1 MKLSLATPNFKTLL
15 PGYKEKLQSDLFGAL
30 EALLDKEDVTASI
43 DLILPLTKRRFASA
57 VTYEILG
64 LLYIDQQNFTKSCE
78 ALEKAYSFSSKNITV
93 LTYLGVCYAREG
105 KLFDATSY
113 FEKVLR
119 LQNYENKDMVSF
131 LAEFYNNNFAWS
143 KTLELVKLANCQ
155 LNTRIYLAEFEAL
168 RNLGRE
174 KEIIHKINGFDKEN
188 FSRDTFAT
196 LAESYKKLHDKA
208 KTIEVLKEGLVYFPW
223 DGRLL
228 WMLLGYETE
237 LIDTISVETLSE
249 KFLEAMNKGGSDS
262 KEDTFYYSL
271 CLHKVYEGKKDFEKS
286 FSFLETAYPVKLQQT
301 VYRIENDKFL
311 LQKMIALNHLEIKLP
326 QVSSDTAVVF
336 LVGLPNSGTSEL
348 GNLLKTVK
356 NSFSGDECPFLSAAI
371 NKSDF
376 LNSGL
381 YDDLIMIKDHYF
393 KFLKDAGFSGNFFV
407 DNNPLNFRFLP
418 IIRHAFPHCII
429 IHTQRDFKQNILSCF
444 LENFT
449 NSSYDFTY
457 DQSILNEYVRLYR
470 EANASFKLKQ
480 VESEYYF
487 NFDEFK
493 KKPKLV
499 ANNLIGFLTTPR
511 SEYCLEDLGDD
522 LFNEFGFVE
531 KLVEEEMQN
540 IEIKHE
546 YYQKYISILTLGL

>member
-188 FSRDTFAT
+188 FSRDTFVI

-208 KTIEVLKEGLVYFPW
+208 KTIEVLKEGLLCFPW

-228 WMLLGYETE
+228 WMLLGYETD
-237 LIDTISVETLSE
+237 LIDTISLETLSE
-249 KFLEAMNKGGSDS
+249 KFLEALNKGGSDS

-311 LQKMIALNHLEIKLP
+311 LQKMIALNQLEIKLP

-418 IIRHAFPHCII
+418 IIRHAFPNCII
-429 IHTQRDFKQNILSCF
+429 IHTKRDFKQNILSCF

-449 NSSYDFTY
+449 NSSYDFTC

-470 EANASFKLKQ
+470 EANASFELKQ
-480 VESEYYF
+480 VETEYNF
-487 NFDEFK
+487 NFDEYK
-493 KKPKLV
+493 KRPKLV
-499 ANNLIGFLTTPR
+499 GNNLIGFLTTPR
-511 SEYCLEDLGDD
+511 SGYCLDDLGDD
-522 LFNEFGFVE
+522 LFNELGFVE
-531 KLVEEEMQN
+531 KQVEEEMQN
-540 IEIKHE
+540 IEIKRE
-546 YYQKYISILTLGL
+546 YYRKYISILTLGL

>member
-15 PGYKEKLQSDLFGAL
+15 PGYNEKLQSDLFVAL

-64 LLYIDQQNFTKSCE
+64 LLYIDQQNFTKSRE

-188 FSRDTFAT
+188 FSRDTFVI

>member
-15 PGYKEKLQSDLFGAL
+15 PGYNEKLQSDLFVAL

-64 LLYIDQQNFTKSCE
+64 LLYIDQQNFTKSRE

-105 KLFDATSY
+105 KLSDATSY

-119 LQNYENKDMVSF
+119 LQNYENLDMVSF

-143 KTLELVKLANCQ
+143 NTLELVKLANCQ

>member
-15 PGYKEKLQSDLFGAL
+15 PGYNEKLQSDLFVAL

-64 LLYIDQQNFTKSCE
+64 LLYIDQQNFTKSRE

-105 KLFDATSY
+105 KLSDATSY

-119 LQNYENKDMVSF
+119 LQNYENLDMVSF

-143 KTLELVKLANCQ
+143 NTLELVKLANCQ

-188 FSRDTFAT
+188 FSRDTFVT

-311 LQKMIALNHLEIKLP
+311 LQKMIALNQLEIKLP

-418 IIRHAFPHCII
+418 IIRHAFPNCII
-429 IHTQRDFKQNILSCF
+429 IHTQRNLKQNILSCF

-449 NSSYDFTY
+449 NSSYDFTC

-470 EANASFKLKQ
+470 EANASFELKQ
-480 VESEYYF
+480 VETEYNF
-487 NFDEFK
+487 NFDEYK
-493 KKPKLV
+493 KRPKFV
-499 ANNLIGFLTTPR
+499 GNNLIGFLTTPR
-511 SEYCLEDLGDD
+511 SGYCLDDLGDD
-522 LFNEFGFVE
+522 LFNELGFVE
-531 KLVEEEMQN
+531 KQVEEEMQN
-540 IEIKHE
+540 IEIKRE
-546 YYQKYISILTLGL
+546 YYRKYISILTLGL